1 MAITKK
7 MRAKLKKNKMDLVYD
22 IVCKNMDKLDNMMN
36 KASKDIRATDSN
48 TSSHILSSQI
58 IRHLAANMAHYY
70 DVNKVRELFQEILDE
85 ESTHAVIKAKQD
97 RENCTLDTPKGRRYN

>member
-1 MAITKK
+1 MA
-7 MRAKLKKNKMDLVYD
+7 N
-22 IVCKNMDKLDNMMN
+22 
-36 KASKDIRATDSN
+36 
-48 TSSHILSSQI
+48 
-58 IRHLAANMAHYY
+58 YY

>member
-22 IVCKNMDKLDNMMN
+22 IVCKNMDKLDKMMN

-48 TSSHILSSQI
+48 TSSHILSSQM
-58 IRHLAANMAHYY
+58 IRHLAANMASYY

-97 RENCTLDTPKGRRYN
+97 REEAVLN

>member
-22 IVCKNMDKLDNMMN
+22 IVCKNMNKLDNMMN

-48 TSSHILSSQI
+48 ISSHILSSQI
-58 IRHLAANMAHYY
+58 IRHLAANMANFY

-97 RENCTLDTPKGRRYN
+97 RENCILDTPKGRRYN